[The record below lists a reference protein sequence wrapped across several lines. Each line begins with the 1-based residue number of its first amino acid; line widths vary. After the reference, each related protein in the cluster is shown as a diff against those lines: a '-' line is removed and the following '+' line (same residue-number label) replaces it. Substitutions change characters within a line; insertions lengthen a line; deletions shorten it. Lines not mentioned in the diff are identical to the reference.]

1 MKLSEFRGEAA
12 LDAMADLIDPLTE
25 IASDKILVG
34 LLRKK
39 NMVDAIKLGLRNHK
53 KAILAILA
61 ILNQQDVETYNPS
74 LAEIPKMLLD
84 LLNDKEL
91 LDLFQSQAE
100 TTEKTS
106 SSSVMENTGAEEN

>member
-34 LLRKK
+34 LLRMK

-53 KAILAILA
+53 KARNFENI
-61 ILNQQDVETYNPS
+61 TF
-74 LAEIPKMLLD
+74 LLR
-84 LLNDKEL
+84 
-91 LDLFQSQAE
+91 
-100 TTEKTS
+100 
-106 SSSVMENTGAEEN
+106 